1 MNLTINIGHILLDD
15 MHPYRPAGQIPV
27 RLLPGPLQI
36 ASTHQSKHSR
46 CYHCTEK
53 CDTEYA
59 KYISM
64 NIVIDT

>member
-1 MNLTINIGHILLDD
+1 MHLPMNIGHILLYN

-36 ASTHQSKHSR
+36 ASTHQSKYSR

-53 CDTEYA
+53 WDTKYA
-59 KYISM
+59 KLISI
-64 NIVIDT
+64 NIVIAA